1 MKIIHSA
8 SGKSTIV
15 KFPIDSNGTTLVSG
29 ALLTMGVTAGSNMG
43 ALIVSGAA
51 AADAVAILLGP
62 DFPQA
67 ANGAVPA
74 EADSTI
80 ETGVTRTLREV
91 ELLHPGDIVAVDYD
105 QTDTVAVASG
115 STTTGVITSSD
126 EETGCWHYYVSGA
139 TNSGYLA
146 YIKSYNTDTA
156 TYLSALAADPSLGS
170 PVVIRIVAPGR
181 TLAKLTTNA
190 SKLGTDAGEGTAD
203 VFVIRNE
210 FTYDGAP
217 GWIELDYTKHH
228 GLNLLGLN
236 PKFRAILCFTNCALS
251 PIA

>member
-1 MKIIHSA
+1 MKIISNA
-8 SGKSTIV
+8 AGKSTLIKV
-15 KFPIDSNGTTLVSG
+15 AIDSNGTTLKSG
-29 ALLTMGVTAGSNMG
+29 ALLTMGVTAASNMG
-43 ALIVSGAA
+43 AFIISGAA
-51 AADAVAILLGP
+51 AADAVGILLGP
-62 DFPQA
+62 DFS
-67 ANGAVPA
+67 NAVDG
-74 EADSTI
+74 DSTI
-80 ETGVTRTLREV
+80 ETGVTRTLREI
-91 ELLHPGDIVAVDYD
+91 ELVHPGDLVAVEYD

-115 STTTGVITSSD
+115 STTTGVITTSD

-181 TLAKLTTNA
+181 TLVKLNTTA
-190 SKLGTDAGEGTAD
+190 DKLGTDNTEGTAD
-203 VFVIRNE
+203 VLVLRNE

-236 PKFRAILCFTNCALS
+236 PKFRAVLAFTNCALS

>member
-8 SGKSTIV
+8 SSKSTIV
-15 KFPIDSNGTTLVSG
+15 KFPIDSNGTTLVAG

-43 ALIVSGAA
+43 ALIISGAA
-51 AADAVAILLGP
+51 AADAVGVLLGL

-67 ANGAVPA
+67 ANGPLAA

-91 ELLHPGDIVAVDYD
+91 ELLHPGDLVAVEYD
-105 QTDTVAVASG
+105 QTDTVALASG
-115 STTTGVITSSD
+115 STTTGVVTSSD
-126 EETGCWHYYVSGA
+126 EETGCWHYFTAGA
-139 TNSGYLA
+139 GIGQLA

-156 TYLSALAADPSLGS
+156 TYKSALTTDPSASS
-170 PVVIRIVAPGR
+170 PFLIRIVAPGR
-181 TLAKLTTNA
+181 TLVKLNSTA
-190 SKLGTDAGEGTAD
+190 DKLGTDAGEGTAD
-203 VFVIRNE
+203 VLVLKNE

-217 GWIELDYTKHH
+217 GWLELDYTKHH
-228 GLNLLGLN
+228 NLQLNGLN
-236 PKFRAILCFTNCALS
+236 PKFRAILAFTNCAVS